1 MTVLIRPKVEQKRVQ
16 VHTQALERW
25 RSAERLV
32 AERWSGF
39 RTAERESKPG
49 AFAAYAIALRAEE
62 SAADE
67 LALVQ
72 LAEAA

>member
-1 MTVLIRPKVEQKRVQ
+1 MPVLIRPRATQSRVELYAD
-16 VHTQALERW
+16 ALERW

-32 AERWSGF
+32 SERWSGF
-39 RTAERESKPG
+39 LTAKRESRPG
-49 AFAAYAIALRAEE
+49 AFAAYAIALTAEE

>member
-1 MTVLIRPKVEQKRVQ
+1 
-16 VHTQALERW
+16 LERW

-32 AERWSGF
+32 SERWRAF

-49 AFAAYAIALRAEE
+49 AFAAYAMALRAEE

-72 LAEAA
+72 LGEAT